1 VPITRVEY
9 KGMTLY
15 AAAFEV
21 VQLHRFISTLSIELA
36 GGAEPGDNARLLSP
50 PCPNELFADEHE
62 ALASAITFG
71 QAVIDGE
78 IAGLTVDD
86 FNAI

>member
-1 VPITRVEY
+1 MPIKRVEY

-21 VQLHRFISTLSIELA
+21 ALMNRFISTLCIEQNGGPQPA
-36 GGAEPGDNARLLSP
+36 GNAKLLNP
-50 PCPNELFADEHE
+50 PCPKELFADPEE

-71 QAVIDGE
+71 EAVIDGE
-78 IAGLTVDD
+78 IPGLAMDD
-86 FNAI
+86 FKAT